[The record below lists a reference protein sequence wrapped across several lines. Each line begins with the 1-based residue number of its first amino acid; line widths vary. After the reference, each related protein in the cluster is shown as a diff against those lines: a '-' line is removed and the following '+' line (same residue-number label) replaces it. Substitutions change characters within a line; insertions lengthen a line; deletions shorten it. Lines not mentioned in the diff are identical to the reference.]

1 MSSSI
6 SLTRLYARRIST
18 STVIC
23 CRSHLI
29 VGLVLAG
36 GGEPDRGGFG
46 SVTWATRWLVLP
58 VPHNSFAELRPADSQ
73 GMETRNQVGQGL
85 RGDFARLQRLLANEV
100 FADAGD
106 AHPVRPGYFRVLKSG
121 CRGLRGTGRA
131 FSAPPP
137 GAPVRPHRRPAHRSV
152 RPAARDSVPGHSG
165 RRRSSPNLAAAPNR
179 RRHLPGRP
187 RASQAQAGSAGSN
200 VERLRPTHG
209 SFSGGRTR
217 IEFVGHGQG

>member
-1 MSSSI
+1 M
-6 SLTRLYARRIST
+6 
-18 STVIC
+18 
-23 CRSHLI
+23 
-29 VGLVLAG
+29 LA
-36 GGEPDRGGFG
+36 
-46 SVTWATRWLVLP
+46 LP

-73 GMETRNQVGQGL
+73 GMETRNQVGQSL

-106 AHPVRPGYFRVLKSG
+106 AHLVRLGYFRVLKSG

-137 GAPVRPHRRPAHRSV
+137 GAPVR

-165 RRRSSPNLAAAPNR
+165 CRRSSPNLAAPPNR
-179 RRHLPGRP
+179 RRRLPGRP
-187 RASQAQAGSAGSN
+187 RASQARAGSAGSN

-209 SFSGGRTR
+209 AFSGGRTR
-217 IEFVGHGQG
+217 TEFVEHRQPWRPLASQRQEAV